1 MSAVVPPVI
10 VVVAVRVIPN
20 DLARG
25 VDAFRNSAA
34 GGEWI
39 VKSVAG
45 QGIVEGGVGAAAGI
59 VEEPVGGVAG
69 EVSSNDQPRAV
80 DPLRLAAVAGQRNGE
95 SVVGAAG
102 GIEAIAVVANVLVT
116 VGVDDVVGIVDAA
129 WVDVADVDRGT
140 VEGCGSINGHD
151 TAPLR
156 W

>member
-39 VKSVAG
+39 VKSVGG

-59 VEEPVGGVAG
+59 VEEPVGGVAD
-69 EVSSNDQPRAV
+69 EVSSNDQTRAV
-80 DPLRLAAVAGQRNGE
+80 DAVRLGAVVCQRIVE
-95 SVVGAAG
+95 SGVGAA
-102 GIEAIAVVANVLVT
+102 
-116 VGVDDVVGIVDAA
+116 VGIVEEAVGA
-129 WVDVADVDRGT
+129 RVVDVPRDDQTRAVDA
-140 VEGCGSINGHD
+140 VCVA
-151 TAPLR
+151 TAR
-156 W
+156 A